1 MGPPDTNKFAGCLI
15 GQCLGDALG
24 FIVEGQS
31 TTACSSYVD
40 DVVRAGKA
48 PKVGRGRYSFG
59 QYSDDS
65 QLARELI
72 LSIVDRG
79 KFDPADYAGRIAAL
93 FRENRIV
100 GRGLSTQAAADRLIR
115 GIPWNEAGTPPPSA
129 GNGSAMRAGPVGLFC
144 HGCSDDLVQI
154 AHDQGR
160 ITHQDRRCSAGAI
173 VIAGAVALNLQ
184 EKNQGV
190 RDFVTQLSTLA
201 EPFDPVLTMALL
213 RIPEWLCQSPSTAAS
228 EISVTGLEPGLE
240 DGWHGI
246 SPFVTT
252 SVLWSVYSFLR
263 SPDDYVE
270 SICTAI
276 AVGGDV
282 DTTAAMT
289 GAMSGALVGLDRL
302 PHELALQVN
311 DAGTWGH
318 DELVRLAHRY
328 HSVATGG
335 GITQT
340 DFLA

>member
-1 MGPPDTNKFAGCLI
+1 MSTAMGPPDANKFAGCLI

-79 KFDPADYAGRIAAL
+79 KFDPADYAGRRAAL

-129 GNGSAMRAGPVGLFC
+129 GNGSAMRARPVGLFC

-160 ITHQDRRCSAGAI
+160 ITLQDRRCSG
-173 VIAGAVALNLQ
+173 G
-184 EKNQGV
+184 
-190 RDFVTQLSTLA
+190 
-201 EPFDPVLTMALL
+201 
-213 RIPEWLCQSPSTAAS
+213 
-228 EISVTGLEPGLE
+228 
-240 DGWHGI
+240 GI
-246 SPFVTT
+246 
-252 SVLWSVYSFLR
+252 
-263 SPDDYVE
+263 
-270 SICTAI
+270 
-276 AVGGDV
+276 
-282 DTTAAMT
+282 
-289 GAMSGALVGLDRL
+289 GLDRL

-318 DELVRLAHRY
+318 EQLVAVGPSISLSGNRWRDHPKRLSGLVSRQNARFSLIEVTNSVFPRSNQELDRFYLLASGRLQAKSTPPALIRTY
-328 HSVATGG
+328 CRSSSS
-335 GITQT
+335 
-340 DFLA
+340 

>member
-1 MGPPDTNKFAGCLI
+1 MGPPRANKFAGCLI

-24 FIVEGQS
+24 FLVEGQP
-31 TTACSSYVD
+31 TTACSSYID
-40 DVVRAGKA
+40 DVVRTGKA
-48 PKVGRGRYSFG
+48 PKAKRGRYSFG

-100 GRGLSTQAAADRLIR
+100 GRGLATQAAADRLIR

-144 HGCSDDLVQI
+144 HGSSDDLVQT

-190 RDFVTQLSTLA
+190 SDFVTQLSMLA
-201 EPFDPVLTMALL
+201 EPFDPILSMALQ
-213 RIPEWLCQSPSTAAS
+213 RIPEWLQQSPSMAAR
-228 EISVTGLEPGLE
+228 EISLTGVEPGLY
-240 DGWHGI
+240 DGWQGV

-270 SICTAI
+270 SIRTAI

-302 PHELALQVN
+302 PQELALQVN
-311 DAGTWGH
+311 DAGTWDH
-318 DELVRLAHRY
+318 DELVRLAQRY
-328 HSVATGG
+328 YSVATGG
-335 GITQT
+335 GVALN
-340 DFLA
+340 DSPA